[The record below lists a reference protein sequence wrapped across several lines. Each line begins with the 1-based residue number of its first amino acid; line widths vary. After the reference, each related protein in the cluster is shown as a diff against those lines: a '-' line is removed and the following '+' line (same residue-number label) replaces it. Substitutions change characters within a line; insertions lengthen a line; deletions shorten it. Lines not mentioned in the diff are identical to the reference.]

1 MKSPFFKAI
10 FIISILISLNDEW
23 FECFSCNNWH
33 TNLVIKKLIEFNG
46 ARFLKYFKTCHYCA
60 FTFMKKKAGSWFTRI
75 HLKRSTCTPL
85 SLLISLKLFII
96 IIYLQW
102 YLVWTEILIL
112 VKTACVPIQ
121 YLIVWNWLQTV
132 YKKQTQPPLSVWHY
146 ADAKYSSLEQQTH
159 SACYFSVQFKI
170 FEITW

>member
-1 MKSPFFKAI
+1 MKSPFFKAS

-85 SLLISLKLFII
+85 SLLISFYYNNLSSMIFGLNRNFDISKNSMCTYSISYCLELIADC
-96 IIYLQW
+96 LQ
-102 YLVWTEILIL
+102 
-112 VKTACVPIQ
+112 KTNTA
-121 YLIVWNWLQTV
+121 
-132 YKKQTQPPLSVWHY
+132 SVVC
-146 ADAKYSSLEQQTH
+146 LTLRRR
-159 SACYFSVQFKI
+159 
-170 FEITW
+170 